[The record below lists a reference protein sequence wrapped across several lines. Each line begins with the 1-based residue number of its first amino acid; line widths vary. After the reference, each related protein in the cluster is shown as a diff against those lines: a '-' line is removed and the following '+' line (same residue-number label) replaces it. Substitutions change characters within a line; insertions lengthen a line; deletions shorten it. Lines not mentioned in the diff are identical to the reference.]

1 MGLGRVE
8 SPCCRVSVRHN
19 WSATRREGEAF
30 ALFRGDGVEGDT
42 ISGETLLGL
51 SLFLGLGGVRDM
63 AWLAERGTFGYL
75 RFEIGELFSSGEP
88 SSLSSSFGGVG
99 SSSESTVSKDV
110 KDATESR
117 DISGWDRCDRRE
129 PLLDAFATRFFAKL
143 VAVGTFP
150 ANEAA

>member
-8 SPCCRVSVRHN
+8 SSCCRVSVRHN
-19 WSATRREGEAF
+19 WSATL
-30 ALFRGDGVEGDT
+30 ALFRGDGVEGDI

-63 AWLAERGTFGYL
+63 AWLDERGTFGYL
-75 RFEIGELFSSGEP
+75 RFEIGEPRSRGAP
-88 SSLSSSFGGVG
+88 RTLSSSFGGVG
-99 SSSESTVSKDV
+99 SSSESTDSKDV
-110 KDATESR
+110 KDAAESR
-117 DISGWDRCDRRE
+117 DVSGRGRCDRRE

-150 ANEAA
+150 ANEAL